1 MAIQKVFSDNLSPT
15 NSSLSAR
22 FTKATGFFIDAPL
35 TNFELEIDI
44 FLQVYLPMPTG
55 EKIRN
60 LPLFIANPYDTE
72 TLITIPH
79 EYVDSGLEMA
89 LLFLSSSTT
98 YLEAYVIDESCT
110 LSGINTKLNQII
122 QLITDMSYFL
132 QDSNNNAPATSSTTA
147 SVIVIS
153 NTATIS
159 LLPANPNRKRFSLR
173 NKGNKAAYIGFSSTF
188 TTANFYLSLAAGA
201 VYESDFSF
209 TGEIFG
215 LAIAANSAT
224 DIQVTEFV

>member
-1 MAIQKVFSDNLSPT
+1 VAILTVFSDNLSPV
-15 NSSLSAR
+15 NSSLSVR

-55 EKIRN
+55 EKTRVVPLSVA
-60 LPLFIANPYDTE
+60 LPHDTE
-72 TLITIPH
+72 TLITIPT

-89 LLFLSSSTT
+89 LLFLASSTT
-98 YLEAYVIDESCT
+98 YLEAYVIGESCT
-110 LSGINTKLNQII
+110 LSRIDTKLNQIT

-132 QDSNNNAPATSSTTA
+132 QDSNSNGSATSSTTA
-147 SVIVIS
+147 SVTVSS
-153 NTATIS
+153 NTNTIS
-159 LLPANPNRKRFSLR
+159 LLAANPNRKRFSLR
-173 NKGNKAAYIGFSSTF
+173 NKGNKATYIGFSSTF